1 MSAPLIHCPKCH
13 TALLDGVFN
22 QGGFTPCPGCT
33 TPVQV
38 EVYPAM
44 FRQQVKG
51 SAGELILTEGEAGCF
66 YHPKKKAVLPCE
78 SCGRFLCALCDCEH
92 QGKHFCPACLE
103 TGRTKGKVKSLE
115 NTRIRYDNIA
125 LALALYPILIFYLTI
140 ITAPMALFV
149 ALRYWKAPRS
159 LAQPSS
165 TRFIF
170 TILIATLQLS
180 GWTLLI
186 IALLIR

>member
-1 MSAPLIHCPKCH
+1 MNVPLIHCPKCR

-22 QGGFTPCPGCT
+22 RGEFSPCPSCA

-44 FRQQVKG
+44 FRQQAKG
-51 SAGELILTEGEAGCF
+51 SAGEFILTEGEAGCF
-66 YHPKKKAVLPCE
+66 YHPKKKAVLPCDA
-78 SCGRFLCALCDCEH
+78 CGRFLCALCDCEH
-92 QGKHFCPACLE
+92 QGKHFCPSCLE

-125 LALALYPILIFYLTI
+125 VALALYPILIFYLTI
-140 ITAPMALFV
+140 ITAPVTVFV
-149 ALRYWKAPRS
+149 VLRYWKSPRG

-165 TRFIF
+165 VRFVVAMV
-170 TILIATLQLS
+170 IAALQLA
-180 GWTLLI
+180 GWTVLI
-186 IALLIR
+186 IALVTR